1 MCSQNLVRNLP
12 QVNHG
17 PYNSIRDFV
26 IASFEKELAYHSL
39 YPDKNTL
46 ADEDPEEPGLWE
58 RYTKGLMEQL
68 TKHRYSSDG
77 VFHLTHGDLVEG
89 NNVTIRGGKV
99 TGIIDWETA
108 AFLPFGTALEDLLP
122 GIESI
127 LTKGEIQKFMR
138 PNDLQ
143 KIERLVI
150 SHYSRKSHG

>member
-12 QVNHG
+12 QVDHG

-26 IASFEKELAYHSL
+26 VASFQKELTYYSL
-39 YPDKNTL
+39 YPDQTILSGK
-46 ADEDPEEPGLWE
+46 PGLWGE
-58 RYTKGLMEQL
+58 YTAGLMEQL
-68 TKHRYSSDG
+68 TKRRYSSDG
-77 VFHLTHGDLVEG
+77 LFHLTHGDLVEG

-108 AFLPFGTALEDLLP
+108 AFLPFSTALEDLLP

-127 LTKGEIQKFMR
+127 IAKDGGIQKIMR
-138 PNDLQ
+138 PDDLQ
-143 KIERLVI
+143 KTGQLVI